1 MLPILILPDTRNTA
15 SSDSVA
21 VSSDAAN
28 LPRPGAIRCGVASSE
43 TLLVWREW
51 CGVARAERI
60 RTLSKE
66 PYRHAAWA
74 RNDRSDF
81 ASLQDCERLFR
92 TFARRWH
99 DSIKRTHRREIW
111 TLISD
116 TGALALPVVPTKRL
130 HPDACAWIL
139 CSMYWWGVSHVR
151 HLPAKRLHPA
161 TGIVRWRNELSAGA
175 PNADQSSRVAH
186 LLYVTLLLTQQR
198 FRTVS
203 VRMHERGAYLLDP
216 RILRF
221 VFDFEVATKNLTARV
236 TFTSRQSL
244 EFNDLMRGVAAA
256 AAPKT

>member
-1 MLPILILPDTRNTA
+1 MLPILILPDKRMA
-15 SSDSVA
+15 PAYDA
-21 VSSDAAN
+21 VSETSKTAYHHRTDV
-28 LPRPGAIRCGVASSE
+28 IRRGVASSD

-51 CGVARAERI
+51 CGVARAERVHI
-60 RTLSKE
+60 LREVPHRDAGSARHNRGNFATL
-66 PYRHAAWA
+66 R
-74 RNDRSDF
+74 
-81 ASLQDCERLFR
+81 DCERMFR
-92 TFARRWH
+92 IFARRWH
-99 DSIKRTHRREIW
+99 ESLKGIHRREIW
-111 TLISD
+111 NLISD
-116 TGALALPVVPTKRL
+116 TGALTLPVVPSKRL

-161 TGIVRWRNELSAGA
+161 TGVVRWRNELSAGA
-175 PNADQSSRVAH
+175 PNEDRSSRVAH
-186 LLYVTLLLTQQR
+186 LLHATLLSTQQR

-203 VRMHERGAYLLDP
+203 ARMNGRGAYLLDS

-221 VFDFEVATKNLTARV
+221 VFAFDVATENLTARV